1 MILVFLLHFTVQK
14 IQFVAPVAADLL
26 IFRDD

>member
-14 IQFVAPVAADLL
+14 IQYAAPIAADLWV
-26 IFRDD
+26 FRDG